1 MHDVL
6 VNYLEVNFPEI
17 AEQLAH
23 ARADDPNREQRAA
36 AAERLRELIRRLRR
50 EAAQAPPTSRHAARS
65 SASEMIAGVNGELS
79 PEERRVLDHFF
90 ELFARSMERTEAAAF
105 REATPSEVTT
115 EVPVA
120 PAPEPAEDVA
130 ALPIEEAE
138 EITEAAPSAQPP
150 VETAA
155 PEAELI
161 EKAFEPEAVAPIEA
175 LPETVPGPIR
185 EPEPEEIREEQPA
198 AVLEPPA
205 ASEPTVEEATQA
217 PPVAGPE
224 PTAEAPPIAEPEA
237 TTEAAPIPEPE
248 SPAEPEQTP
257 VTEPA
262 PVEAPAARLVP
273 EQMAGALQT
282 ILLAAA
288 QQALDLLQVDASQV
302 YTLDDQRRFVL
313 RAGVPTESLAAP
325 EGAPAISSGLLRR
338 VLEANDILSVEDIA
352 AEELNADESTWVD
365 LGYHGFT
372 GIPLSPPLER
382 PVGVLALFRRTP
394 WRLDRRD
401 AVRLEDLA
409 GEVVTALRA
418 NSLAMKVAEVAVL
431 QERLNL
437 AREIHDGLASDL
449 AAVVA
454 LFKYYEQRR
463 QRDPADATQL
473 VPQLRSMTEEILAGA
488 RDILQ
493 SLRPKTIRSEGLL
506 ASVLKLVDQFGRV
519 NLVETSVSIRG
530 DETAVP
536 AEQKEVI
543 FQVLRE
549 SLSNVRKHSQARNLW
564 VVLDLS
570 SIPWVMTVR
579 DDGRGFDVRRVAED
593 PKKAGSYGLVGMR
606 ERAELMGGTFEII
619 SQVLEGTLVTLI
631 GPADRA

>member
-50 EAAQAPPTSRHAARS
+50 EAAQAPLTSRHAARS

-90 ELFARSMERTEAAAF
+90 ELFARSMERTEAAAI
-105 REATPSEVTT
+105 REATPAEVTT
-115 EVPVA
+115 E
-120 PAPEPAEDVA
+120 
-130 ALPIEEAE
+130 LPEAE
-138 EITEAAPSAQPP
+138 EVPQAPPPEQPHAEP
-150 VETAA
+150 VA

-161 EKAFEPEAVAPIEA
+161 EKAFEPEAAPPVEA
-175 LPETVPGPIR
+175 LPTTEPEPMG
-185 EPEPEEIREEQPA
+185 EPEPEQVSVEQPA
-198 AVLEPPA
+198 GVLEPPTTP
-205 ASEPTVEEATQA
+205 EPMVAEAPQA
-217 PPVAGPE
+217 PPVAEPE
-224 PTAEAPPIAEPEA
+224 AVSEPETAAEAPPQEA
-237 TTEAAPIPEPE
+237 PSI
-248 SPAEPEQTP
+248 
-257 VTEPA
+257 EPA
-262 PVEAPAARLVP
+262 PVEPPAARLVP

-325 EGAPAISSGLLRR
+325 EGAAAINSGLLRR
-338 VLEANDILSVEDIA
+338 VLEANDVVSVEDIA
-352 AEELNADESTWVD
+352 AEELNADEATWVD
-365 LGYHGFT
+365 LGYHGFA

-382 PVGVLALFRRTP
+382 PVGVLALFRRTA

-418 NSLAMKVAEVAVL
+418 NSLALKVAEVAVL

-536 AEQKEVI
+536 GEQKEVI
-543 FQVLRE
+543 FNVLRE

-564 VVLDLS
+564 VVLDVS

-631 GPADRA
+631 GPADRG